1 MIPRTSARR
10 LPTFISLMHQISWEG
25 DKNPFFS
32 GPILGIQ
39 SFLFKTSVPQ
49 ETRTKVSPAAWI
61 AVSGRTGL
69 RSHKNRRSQALSIL
83 FSRRQSRGPPP
94 PPLYFYTKLGPEGL
108 QNIFW
113 RPPAPRPLPPYSKV
127 WIRHCT
133 GTNVE
138 TCKPHMRSLT
148 KPGGTSVPPISVTFE
163 EMVLLEEVTERLGT
177 SVILFCKEK

>member
-94 PPLYFYTKLGPEGL
+94 PPPLFLHQTGARRAAKHFLETAGPASPPPLFEGL
-108 QNIFW
+108 D
-113 RPPAPRPLPPYSKV
+113 P
-127 WIRHCT
+127 
-133 GTNVE
+133 
-138 TCKPHMRSLT
+138 SLHRYQCRD
-148 KPGGTSVPPISVTFE
+148 
-163 EMVLLEEVTERLGT
+163 L
-177 SVILFCKEK
+177 

>member
-94 PPLYFYTKLGPEGL
+94 PPPFIFTPNWGPKGCKT
-108 QNIFW
+108 FFGDR
-113 RPPAPRPLPPYSKV
+113 RPRVPSPL
-127 WIRHCT
+127 IR
-133 GTNVE
+133 
-138 TCKPHMRSLT
+138 RS
-148 KPGGTSVPPISVTFE
+148 GSVTAQVP
-163 EMVLLEEVTERLGT
+163 MSRLVNLTCAVLLNLVEHQCPR
-177 SVILFCKEK
+177 SVLHSKRWFY